1 MNAAVLVNLAYIVAS
16 ILFIF
21 GLKMLGRADT
31 ARRGNMISALGM
43 LIAVVVTLLDRQI
56 IDFKWIAIGLVAGA
70 IIGASAAKLVKMT
83 SMPEMVA
90 LFNGF
95 GGLASLLVGWAE
107 YQKILAEGWSG
118 YLMRNPAANQVFTST
133 VIILAI
139 LIGGVTFTGSIYAYL
154 KLAGKVSGRA
164 KVFGGQRLLNIVVA
178 ALIVAAG
185 IAYVTTGAGP
195 QSYSLFIALVVMAMA
210 LGFLAVMPIGGGD
223 MPVVIALLNSLSG
236 LAAAA
241 AGFVIANNVLIV
253 AGCLVGASGVI
264 LTIIMCK
271 AMNRTLG
278 NVLFSGFGATDAGG
292 GTAMEGELK
301 PISAE
306 DTYYVLE
313 AARSVVVVPGY
324 GMAVAQAQ
332 HVVKELGDLLEDN
345 GAEIRYRHPPGGR
358 THAGAYERA
367 PGRSRRALR
376 AAGRDGQYQP
386 DHAVRRCRHRDR
398 GQRRGQSRRLND
410 TASPIYGMP
419 IIKALRGQDGHLP
432 QARQGHR
439 ILRAGKPALPPA
451 PHPHALRRR
460 QERPSRP
467 SSPSSRTRRANAG
480 PAREGV
486 KAKLSHWR
494 CKNPRNDPVAVLRV
508 QERAGNADPATEGV
522 KPSRSH

>member
-1 MNAAVLVNLAYIVAS
+1 MQSAVLVNLSYIVAS

-56 IDFKWIAIGLVAGA
+56 VDFKWIAIGLATGA
-70 IIGASAAKLVKMT
+70 VIGGAAAKLVKMT
-83 SMPEMVA
+83 AMPEMVA

-107 YQKILAEGWSG
+107 YQRILSEGWAG
-118 YLMRNPAANQVFTST
+118 YLLRNASANQTFTST

-139 LIGGVTFTGSIYAYL
+139 LIGGITFTGSIYAYL
-154 KLAGKVSGRA
+154 KLSGRVSGRA
-164 KVFGGQRLLNIVVA
+164 KVFGGQRLLNIIVA
-178 ALIVAAG
+178 ALIVVAG
-185 IAYVTTGAGP
+185 IAYVTAGAGP
-195 QSYSLFIALVVMAMA
+195 DSYSLFIALVILALA

-223 MPVVIALLNSLSG
+223 MPVVIALLNSMSG

-241 AGFVIANNVLIV
+241 AGFVISNNVLIV

-278 NVLFSGFGATDAGG
+278 NVLFSGFGATDAGAG

-332 HVVKELGDLLEDN
+332 HVVKELGDLLEKN
-345 GAEIRYRHPPGGR
+345 GAEIRFAIHPV
-358 THAGAYERA
+358 
-367 PGRSRRALR
+367 
-376 AAGRDGQYQP
+376 AGRMPGHMNVLLAEADVLYEQLVEMDNINP
-386 DHAVRRCRHRDR
+386 TMPSVDVAVVI
-398 GQRRGQSRRLND
+398 GAND
-410 TASPIYGMP
+410 VVNPAAINDSASPIYGMP
-419 IIKALRGQDGHLP
+419 IINAHEAKTVICLKRGKGTGFSGLENQLFLLP
-432 QARQGHR
+432 H
-439 ILRAGKPALPPA
+439 
-451 PHPHALRRR
+451 
-460 QERPSRP
+460 
-467 SSPSSRTRRANAG
+467 TRMLYGDAKNSIQSVVSEFKNA
-480 PAREGV
+480 
-486 KAKLSHWR
+486 
-494 CKNPRNDPVAVLRV
+494 
-508 QERAGNADPATEGV
+508 
-522 KPSRSH
+522 